1 MSTAFSLQGL
11 VKRYPGFTLGPLDLN
26 LNPGSAVG
34 LVGPNGAG
42 KTTTLHCL
50 VGLTQADEG
59 SVGVFGQES
68 GPGWKSDL
76 GYVGEVHP
84 FYEHWSGARNLTFLS
99 YFFPGWRSDRAEMLA
114 KRFDL
119 ELGRQVRHL
128 SRGDRVKLA
137 LVAALAHSPKLLV
150 LDEPTGG
157 LDPVVRADFLETLWE
172 LRENEE
178 SSIVYSTHILSDI
191 TRLAD
196 ELAVLDR
203 GKLVLRARQDH
214 LVEQWG
220 ELYFR
225 MSGEPPSLTDAFDH
239 RKDGRQHKVLSSN
252 RERTIA
258 QLQELGAEDIRV
270 FNLGID
276 EITVAIL
283 RQAKPR
289 GEL

>member
-1 MSTAFSLQGL
+1 MSTAFSLQGF
-11 VKRYPGFTLGPLDLN
+11 VKRYPGFTLGPLNLDLET
-26 LNPGSAVG
+26 GSAVG

-42 KTTTLHCL
+42 KTTTLRCL
-50 VGLTQADEG
+50 VGLIKGDGG
-59 SVGVFGQES
+59 SIDVFGRGS
-68 GPGWKSDL
+68 GPEWKRDL
-76 GYVGEVHP
+76 GYVGEEHP
-84 FYEHWSGARNLTFLS
+84 FYEHWSASRNLSFLS
-99 YFFPGWRSDRAEMLA
+99 HFFPGWRSERAEILA
-114 KRFDL
+114 RRFDL
-119 ELGRQVRHL
+119 ELDRQVRHL

-178 SSIVYSTHILSDI
+178 SSIIYSTHILSDI
-191 TRLAD
+191 SRLAD
-196 ELAVLDR
+196 ELAVLDH
-203 GKLVLRARQDH
+203 GKLLLRARQDH
-214 LVEQWG
+214 LLEQWG
-220 ELYFR
+220 EIHFR
-225 MSGEPPSLTDAFDH
+225 MSGDPPSLADGFEH
-239 RKDGRQHKVLSSN
+239 RRDGLYHKVLSSN

-258 QLQELGAEDIRV
+258 QLRELGAEDIRA

-283 RQAKPR
+283 RQARPR